1 MNNYYLKKIYFAIT
15 FLVLY
20 CTSSYSQPNYC
31 PLFPRFDQE
40 IFSTVNKTTDV
51 VFGANNDYQGTN
63 TILKMDI
70 YQPATDTMS
79 MRPLIIFA
87 HGGSFIGGDKSN
99 GDQADLC
106 NAFAKRG
113 YVCATINYRLGFALP
128 INAATATDAVFRA
141 VQDMKAAIRFFR
153 KDAATTNTYKINPA
167 IVFAGG
173 TSAGAFMALHLAY
186 LNTYAELPSTVDTAV
201 IGNLDGNSGN
211 PGYPWDVKAVINLC
225 GALGDKHWVVPGD
238 IPLVSMHG
246 TADNTVP
253 YSTAMLYLLN
263 TFPIMV
269 VDGSYA
275 IHNYINTFNHPAE
288 MYTYSGAPHVPF
300 SGMSATNIAY
310 MDTTVRFVSNFLY
323 KYFGCTP
330 SDPNP
335 LQNTFTTTGTHEL
348 SADQDIRLSLNPVD
362 NYIRLNQLNEG
373 QYLFTVTN
381 TAGQVVLS
389 AAKRTTET
397 AIEIPVTNLPDGIY
411 FLHYKGVN
419 KSGVLKVIVRH
430 S

>member
-1 MNNYYLKKIYFAIT
+1 MNNCYLKKAFATIS
-15 FLVLY
+15 FLVFY
-20 CTSSYSQPNYC
+20 FTTSFAQPNYC
-31 PLFPRFDQE
+31 SLFPRFDQE
-40 IFSTVNKTTDV
+40 VFSTVLKTTDV
-51 VFGANNDYQGTN
+51 VFGANSDYQGVN

-70 YQPATDTMS
+70 YQPASDTMS

-87 HGGSFIGGDKSN
+87 HGGSFIGGDKTN
-99 GDQADLC
+99 GDQVDLC

-113 YVCATINYRLGFALP
+113 YVCATINYRLGFAFP
-128 INAATATDAVFRA
+128 INAASATDAVFRA

-153 KDAATTNTYKINPA
+153 KDAATTNIYKINPT

-186 LNTYAELPSTVDTAV
+186 LNTYAELPSTVDTSV

-211 PGYPWDVKAVINLC
+211 PGYPWNVNAVINLC
-225 GALGDKHWVVPGD
+225 GALGDRHWVVPGD
-238 IPLVSMHG
+238 VPLVSMHG

-253 YSTAMLYLLN
+253 YSTAMLFLLGS
-263 TFPIMV
+263 FPIMV

-300 SGMSATNIAY
+300 SGTSVANIAY

-335 LQNTFTTTGTHEL
+335 MQNTFTTTGTPEFI
-348 SADQDIRLSLNPVD
+348 ADQEISLGLNPVND
-362 NYIRLNQLNEG
+362 FISLNQLDES
-373 QYLFTVTN
+373 QYVFTISN
-381 TAGQVVLS
+381 ASGQVVLKS
-389 AAKRTTET
+389 EKRAAEKR
-397 AIEIPVTNLPDGIY
+397 IEISVSNLSDGIY

-419 KSGVLKVIVRH
+419 KSGVLKVIVLH